1 MTSNSPRKK
10 SSALLRSSAVA
21 QLAGMPV
28 ATLRIWEQ
36 RYQAIQPEAAPS
48 GHRLYS
54 AEDVRRVVMLRQ
66 LTLHGH
72 AIGSIARLSDRQ
84 LQALQQQHD
93 GPPAGVRTQVV
104 GGALQM
110 RLGAPP
116 ISAKLARPLVL
127 LAPAETLAEALL
139 NAAGGNLQLMLWHL
153 PALQNSIPIDLR
165 AARQNWPDCQ
175 LAVVYRYASASALA
189 SYAAAGIA
197 VLDESTDD
205 ARLARWLDQ
214 LIAAT
219 PPLDDGDSTISAA
232 ARKAIASAAGSAVA
246 LPIAPRQFD
255 NAVLL
260 AITAMAPALECEC
273 PQHIAGLLRQL
284 ADFEIYSAG
293 CAHDS
298 TEDAELHTELQ
309 HIAAAARTMFEQA
322 LVRVASLKGIA
333 LDNPTPPSSKESL

>member
-1 MTSNSPRKK
+1 MQSDSRHRKTA
-10 SSALLRSSAVA
+10 ALLRSSAVA

-36 RYQAIQPEAAPS
+36 RYQAIQPATAPS

-72 AIGSIARLSDRQ
+72 TISSIAALSDAE
-84 LQALQQQHD
+84 LLALQKEKH
-93 GPPAGVRTQVV
+93 GLPASVRTQIV
-104 GGALQM
+104 GGALHM

-116 ISAKLARPLVL
+116 ISAKLARQLDL
-127 LAPAETLAEALL
+127 LAPAETLAEVLL
-139 NAAGGNLQLMLWHL
+139 HAAGSGVELLLWHL
-153 PALQNSIPIDLR
+153 PALQPSIPIDLR
-165 AARQNWPDCQ
+165 AARQNWPDCR
-175 LAVVYRYASASALA
+175 LAVVYRYASPSALA

-197 VLDESTDD
+197 VLDEAADD
-205 ARLARWLDQ
+205 TELARWLDH
-214 LIAAT
+214 LVAALA
-219 PPLDDGDSTISAA
+219 PAHENNSTIGPA
-232 ARKAIASAAGSAVA
+232 ARKAIATAAGSTVA

-255 NAVLL
+255 DAVLL

-298 TEDAELHTELQ
+298 TEDADLHTELQ
-309 HIAAAARTMFEQA
+309 QIAAAARTMFEHA
-322 LVRVASLKGIA
+322 LVRLASLKGIA
-333 LDNPTPPSSKESL
+333 LDNPAPPHHKESP